1 MFPSASCQATV
12 FISRRRFTVSLRLRE
27 SPGSRDPFGAPFG
40 RLQYLKKKLF
50 FCSLTASFQSNSI
63 EIDTI
68 QFSVKNAVCLT
79 ASHIV
84 DGKSNGGRV
93 GCRCC
98 RFESPPYRRIIFSI
112 KSNFFNAIWFAVLHS
127 TSWDFS
133 IFFFSD
139 SYGVKFRKWNGGAFR
154 CRRWILWFFFFISQ
168 MNLNRNL
175 YRQNQHKKKL

>member
-133 IFFFSD
+133 IFFFLGFLWSEISEMKRRGFSVPSLD
-139 SYGVKFRKWNGGAFR
+139 SL
-154 CRRWILWFFFFISQ
+154 IFFFHIADEFKSKFIPPESA
-168 MNLNRNL
+168 
-175 YRQNQHKKKL
+175 